1 MKIIKNILS
10 LEAFLSALGA
20 FILIS
25 LLSFLSLSDPANLWL
40 IPPFGATMVLV
51 MAVHESPLAQP
62 KNIFFGHTLSAA
74 SGVLVFFIFG
84 LNILSVGLGVA
95 LSVWI
100 MMITKTIHPPAGAN
114 PIIAIYG
121 AKSLSFIF
129 MPVAAG
135 AVIIIL
141 FAIMYNKILKRNYP
155 KKLN

>member
-1 MKIIKNILS
+1 MNLIKKILS
-10 LEAFLSALGA
+10 LDALLSAIGA
-20 FILIS
+20 FVVIS
-25 LLSFLSLSDPANLWL
+25 FLSFLNSSDSSNLWI

-51 MAVHESPLAQP
+51 MAAHESPLAQP
-62 KNIFFGHTLSAA
+62 RNIFFGHTLSAA
-74 SGVLVFFIFG
+74 SGVLIYFIFG
-84 LNILSVGLGVA
+84 FSIMSVGLGVA
-95 LSVWI
+95 LSVWV
-100 MMITKTIHPPAGAN
+100 MMVTKTIHPPAGAN

-135 AVIIIL
+135 AIIIIL